1 MVPDNKDCRVS
12 IWIRHPMQQQCKTH
26 HILSGL
32 SEAYPVDS
40 GQGSVRPCVLCPFLG
55 FGVFVSVGVWS
66 VLVVGLVDSGVG
78 FGSLGQ
84 LWPWS
89 DVRACWAVPCPFVL
103 SRFFLWVLVGGLGL
117 GQGVFGLGCG
127 RFG

>member
-1 MVPDNKDCRVS
+1 
-12 IWIRHPMQQQCKTH
+12 MQQQCKTH

-66 VLVVGLVDSGVG
+66 VLVVGSGG
-78 FGSLGQ
+78 RPRGQ
-84 LWPWS
+84 W
-89 DVRACWAVPCPFVL
+89 CWV
-103 SRFFLWVLVGGLGL
+103 WVSCGL
-117 GQGVFGLGCG
+117 GQRLEHVGPFAFLVF
-127 RFG
+127 